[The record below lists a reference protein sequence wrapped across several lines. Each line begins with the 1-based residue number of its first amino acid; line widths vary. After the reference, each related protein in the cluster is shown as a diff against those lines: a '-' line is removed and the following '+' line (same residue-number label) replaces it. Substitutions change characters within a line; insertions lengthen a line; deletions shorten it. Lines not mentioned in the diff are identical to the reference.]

1 MRAWILLFILMV
13 SSCVKESGNVEPS
26 ANSGGTSG
34 TTSGGGTSG
43 GTSTGDPSTGSDP
56 LASEAWHL
64 DNRGQSAFSDS
75 SGTFGEDSS
84 IKEVHDLNI
93 LGRGIRIAVSDTG
106 TEVEH
111 PDLSDNALSGEHRNY
126 FSSVASDWYNA
137 DPYPSDDNAHG
148 TAVAGLIAALGW
160 NNIGS
165 RGVAPSAKFSSFRF
179 LMEYP
184 EGEPDSSYLARLV
197 DQVYGDFDVFN
208 MSYGMDG
215 RIFFQEDEKLE
226 EALELGVKTLRDN
239 KGALYVQSAGNS
251 YKESYTLSVCNPA
264 CVNKTMQVS
273 GNANAHT
280 ELSTPYKI
288 VVGAV
293 NALGKRSSYSTPGSN
308 LWVSAPGGEDGM
320 FQPAMI
326 TTDLQSCS
334 SGMSYRNQYLDPI
347 FNFGSHILN
356 PRCDYTNIM
365 NGTSSSAPVVSGVI
379 ALMLEANPYL
389 SWRDV
394 KHILAETADKV
405 DVLGSNI
412 LPHPYGVTLGDH
424 VYDYKW
430 VTNNAGKRFSNW
442 YGFGRVNAI
451 KAVQTALAYNYPLG
465 VFEQTK
471 KEDGTW
477 YYDSGDLTDQVIYD
491 ENPAPLENS
500 LWVGHNLV
508 IENVQIQIT
517 TDHPFPG
524 NLSVVLKSPKN
535 TESRILTLNN
545 NMYAEELEDF
555 TLSSNAFYGEE
566 SAGHWTIKITD
577 GDSLFGSGKLLRWRI
592 LINGHR
598 KSTELLNPYPPTN
611 ILLGSTPL
619 TSDRTPVF
627 SFTDSIS
634 QSSLLRYE
642 ARVERVSD
650 GAVIKDWTSIGL
662 QNYGHQLQGLTLLS
676 ELHYLKV
683 RAVGAGTRY
692 SSVQLT
698 QWIPN

>member
-1 MRAWILLFILMV
+1 
-13 SSCVKESGNVEPS
+13 
-26 ANSGGTSG
+26 
-34 TTSGGGTSG
+34 
-43 GTSTGDPSTGSDP
+43 
-56 LASEAWHL
+56 
-64 DNRGQSAFSDS
+64 
-75 SGTFGEDSS
+75 
-84 IKEVHDLNI
+84 
-93 LGRGIRIAVSDTG
+93 
-106 TEVEH
+106 
-111 PDLSDNALSGEHRNY
+111 
-126 FSSVASDWYNA
+126 
-137 DPYPSDDNAHG
+137 
-148 TAVAGLIAALGW
+148 
-160 NNIGS
+160 
-165 RGVAPSAKFSSFRF
+165 
-179 LMEYP
+179 
-184 EGEPDSSYLARLV
+184 
-197 DQVYGDFDVFN
+197 
-208 MSYGMDG
+208 
-215 RIFFQEDEKLE
+215 
-226 EALELGVKTLRDN
+226 
-239 KGALYVQSAGNS
+239 
-251 YKESYTLSVCNPA
+251 
-264 CVNKTMQVS
+264 
-273 GNANAHT
+273 
-280 ELSTPYKI
+280 
-288 VVGAV
+288 
-293 NALGKRSSYSTPGSN
+293 
-308 LWVSAPGGEDGM
+308 
-320 FQPAMI
+320 
-326 TTDLQSCS
+326 
-334 SGMSYRNQYLDPI
+334 
-347 FNFGSHILN
+347 
-356 PRCDYTNIM
+356 M